1 MNAIGLYRAGR
12 WMYVHHIPL
21 LPKLLKG
28 VTFLLFNSVVPY
40 TAEIG
45 KGSKFAYGGI
55 GCVVHSQAK
64 IGDRVIIGQNTTI
77 GRSLDPE
84 DYPSIGNDV
93 YISAGARIIGRIH
106 VGNNVIIGANA
117 VVNKD
122 VADNSIVAG
131 VPARVIRQ
139 TDVSIWS
146 LLKNI
151 TFKNAEV
158 NSSRTE

>member
-1 MNAIGLYRAGR
+1 MNAIGLYRAGNWCYR
-12 WMYVHHIPL
+12 HKIPL
-21 LPKLLKG
+21 LPKLFKG
-28 VTFLLFNSVVPY
+28 LDFLLFNCVVPY
-40 TAEIG
+40 SAQIG
-45 KGSKFAYGGI
+45 KETKFAYGGI
-55 GCVVHSQAK
+55 GCVVHSRTQ

-84 DYPSIGNDV
+84 DFPIIGNDV

-122 VADNSIVAG
+122 VPDNVIVVG
-131 VPARVIRQ
+131 VPAKVIKNI
-139 TDVSIWS
+139 DVSIWD

-151 TFKNAEV
+151 HFKG
-158 NSSRTE
+158 R